1 MATTDYDVIAAE
13 VHRKA
18 LDNVTTE
25 MGITLVR
32 TSGSPVVTEANDFS
46 TCLLD
51 AIPEQ
56 LSLSP
61 YILFHVG
68 SSLVGTQVIAELV
81 KDADDLRPG
90 DGWIVN
96 DPYTGGA
103 MHQGDVSVIMPT
115 FVGDELLGWS
125 FTDMHVLDVGGV
137 GVSGFAPGAHDV
149 YQEGLRFP
157 PVRVIRDGAI
167 GSEWEK
173 FIAANVRAPGPVLND
188 IRSMIASNN
197 TAAAKLKDVVREFGV
212 EGHREYCEI
221 NKTLS
226 EQLLRERIA
235 KLPDGV
241 YESTHWTEFDGH
253 EGPDLL
259 LEVGLRLEIDGTD
272 LTFIYSGVPQI
283 DAFVNST
290 HGAMF
295 GNAMT
300 ALLTVLV
307 YGDLPLNSGLWRPIT
322 LDIGP
327 TGTVVNAEPPAP
339 VSNAHNH
346 VGFSAC
352 KLAKELLCQACAL
365 SDDPTLRSRVAGQHV
380 DGLPSQALT
389 GKNQHGG
396 VSVTFYMDNVVGVGG
411 AAQTVGDGQDCY
423 GMTCTTGGGIPDV
436 ETHEATDPV
445 LCLWR
450 RLVPNSGGPGQNRG
464 GLGVETAYAIHY
476 TDRMAGMAFNSCAQV
491 PPRGAGGGLPGAVG
505 TFYPLRDSNVRELIR
520 GGLTATVDRL
530 AGERQKVRD
539 KISHIVLER
548 GDVAVTTSGGGPGLG
563 DPLLRPLAPIG
574 ADLRA
579 GYITPAHAEA
589 AYGVVLDAD
598 GGIVQ
603 DASLERRESI
613 RRERVGGEPR
623 NPLRV
628 PAHMGVSV
636 ERRNGSWACASCEEA
651 LGATSENW
659 RDAAVMRESPVA
671 ERFVEL
677 EMIVRDRLEPPR
689 VLMLEYFCPGCAAS
703 LGVDVVTSDTGTC
716 AAPILSDG

>member
-1 MATTDYDVIAAE
+1 MKTTDYDVIAAE

-51 AIPEQ
+51 DRPEQ
-56 LSLSP
+56 LSISP

-68 SSLVGTQVIAELV
+68 SSLVGTQVIAELAIDGDV
-81 KDADDLRPG
+81 RPG

-103 MHQGDVSVIMPT
+103 MHQGDVSVIMPN
-115 FVGDELLGWS
+115 FVDDELLGWS

-173 FIAANVRAPGPVLND
+173 FISANVRAPGPVLND

-197 TAAAKLKDVVREFGV
+197 TAATKLEYVVREFGV
-212 EGHREYCEI
+212 ERHREFCEI
-221 NKTLS
+221 NKELS
-226 EQLLRERIA
+226 ERLLRERIE

-241 YESTHWTEFDGH
+241 YESVHWTEFDGH
-253 EGPDLL
+253 DGPDQL
-259 LEVGLRLEIDGTD
+259 LEVRLRLEIDGSN
-272 LTFIYSGVPQI
+272 LHFKYSGVPQI

-290 HGAMF
+290 RGAMF

-327 TGTVVNAEPPAP
+327 VGTVVNAEPPAP

-352 KLAKELLCQACAL
+352 KLAKELLSQACAL
-365 SDDPTLRSRVAGQHV
+365 SDDPVLRSRVAGQHL

-411 AAQTVGDGQDCY
+411 SAQTVGDGQDCY

-436 ETHEATDPV
+436 ETHEATDPL

-450 RLVPNSGGPGQNRG
+450 RLVPNSGGPGQLRG
-464 GLGVETAYAIHY
+464 GLGVETAYAMHY

-491 PPRGAGGGLPGAVG
+491 PPRGAGGGYPGAVG
-505 TFYPLRDSNVRELIR
+505 TFYPLRGSNVGDLVAEGIMP
-520 GGLTATVDRL
+520 TAERL
-530 AGERQKVRD
+530 DGERQKVRD
-539 KISHIVLER
+539 KISHIVFER
-548 GDVAVTTSGGGPGLG
+548 GDVAITTSGGGSGLG
-563 DPLLRPLAPIG
+563 DPLLRDPALVQ
-574 ADLRA
+574 ADIRA
-579 GYITPAHAEA
+579 GYITATHAEH
-589 AYGVVLDAD
+589 AYGVVLGTNGHLDDAGTLARREAMRRD
-598 GGIVQ
+598 RLGRKPTRPLQPPKSIGI
-603 DASLERRESI
+603 SLERREGSWHCGSCD
-613 RRERVGGEPR
+613 EPLGSVGG
-623 NPLRV
+623 
-628 PAHMGVSV
+628 
-636 ERRNGSWACASCEEA
+636 
-651 LGATSENW
+651 NW
-659 RDAAVMRESPVA
+659 RTAAVAQESPVVD
-671 ERFVEL
+671 RFGQL
-677 EMIVRDRLEPPR
+677 EMIVRDRTEPPR
-689 VLMLEYFCPGCAAS
+689 VLLREYFCPACAAS
-703 LGVDVVTSDTGTC
+703 VGVDVVTADIDMC
-716 AAPILSDG
+716 AAPQLANR